1 MAEFTVERTIQ
12 RPVDNVFA
20 FVADFRNGPQWQ
32 AGIED
37 LRVEPDGPAQVG
49 TRVRERRRLQ
59 GHVIDLSY
67 TVTALEPGRRIEVR
81 SAGGPVGY
89 SGVQHFAP
97 AGGGGAATRLR
108 FELDVQLT
116 GGMRLLAGFIAPAIR
131 RQVESDLD
139 RLAWLLEN
147 PT

>member
-1 MAEFTVERTIQ
+1 MAEFAVERTIQ
-12 RPVDNVFA
+12 RPVDDVFA
-20 FVADFRNGPQWQ
+20 FVADFRNGPEWQ

-37 LRVEPDGPAQVG
+37 LRVEPDGQAQVG
-49 TRVRERRRLQ
+49 TRIRERRRLQ

-89 SGVQHFAP
+89 SGVQHFESVEGN
-97 AGGGGAATRLR
+97 AGTRLR
-108 FELDVQLT
+108 FQLDVQLT
-116 GGMRLLAGFIAPAIR
+116 GGMRLLAGFIGPAIR

-147 PT
+147 AA